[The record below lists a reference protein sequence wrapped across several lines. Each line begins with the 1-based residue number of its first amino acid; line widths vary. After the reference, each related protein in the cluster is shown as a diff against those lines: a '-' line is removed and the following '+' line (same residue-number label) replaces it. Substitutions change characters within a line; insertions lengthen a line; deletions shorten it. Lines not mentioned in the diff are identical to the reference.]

1 MNSDSDYT
9 DLVNLLYKDNLN
21 YLWIIIAE
29 LISSNNNYDYKSYSY
44 NINELNLLKEAINKS
59 TIPQKDKEKLLN
71 HINVGLEV
79 LLKEFEKIN
88 Q

>member
-29 LISSNNNYDYKSYSY
+29 LISANNNYNYKSYSY

-71 HINVGLEV
+71 HIDRGLEI

>member
-1 MNSDSDYT
+1 MNSNSDYT

-29 LISSNNNYDYKSYSY
+29 LISANNNYNYKSYSY
-44 NINELNLLKEAINKS
+44 NINELNLLKEAMNKS

-71 HINVGLEV
+71 HINRGLEV

>member
-9 DLVNLLYKDNLN
+9 DLVNLLYKDNWK

-59 TIPQKDKEKLLN
+59 TIPQKDKEKLLS
-71 HINVGLEV
+71 HINRGLEV

>member
-71 HINVGLEV
+71 HINRGLEV

>member
-29 LISSNNNYDYKSYSY
+29 LISANNNYDYKSYSY

-71 HINVGLEV
+71 HINRGLEV

>member
-29 LISSNNNYDYKSYSY
+29 LINSNNNYDYKSYSY

-59 TIPQKDKEKLLN
+59 TIPQKDKEKFLN
-71 HINVGLEV
+71 HINRGLDV

>member
-29 LISSNNNYDYKSYSY
+29 LISANNNYDYKSYSY

-59 TIPQKDKEKLLN
+59 TIPQKDKEKFLN
-71 HINVGLEV
+71 HINRGLEV

>member
-29 LISSNNNYDYKSYSY
+29 LISANNNYNYKSYSY

-71 HINVGLEV
+71 HASRGLEV

>member
-29 LISSNNNYDYKSYSY
+29 LISANNNYDYKSYSY

-71 HINVGLEV
+71 HTGRGLEV

>member
-9 DLVNLLYKDNLN
+9 DLINLLYKDNLN

-59 TIPQKDKEKLLN
+59 TIPQKNKEKLLN
-71 HINVGLEV
+71 HINGGLEV

>member
-29 LISSNNNYDYKSYSY
+29 LISSNNNYNYKSYSY

-71 HINVGLEV
+71 HIYRGLEV

>member
-71 HINVGLEV
+71 HTSRGLEV

>member
-29 LISSNNNYDYKSYSY
+29 LISANNNYNYKSYSY

-71 HINVGLEV
+71 HIYRGLEV

>member
-9 DLVNLLYKDNLN
+9 DLINLLYKDNLN

-71 HINVGLEV
+71 HTSRGLEV

>member
-71 HINVGLEV
+71 HINWGLEV

>member
-59 TIPQKDKEKLLN
+59 TIPQKDKEKLSN
-71 HINVGLEV
+71 HINGGLEV

>member
-9 DLVNLLYKDNLN
+9 DLVNLLYKDHLN

-29 LISSNNNYDYKSYSY
+29 LLSANNNYDYKSYSY

-71 HINVGLEV
+71 HTSRGLEV

>member
-1 MNSDSDYT
+1 MNSNSDYT

-29 LISSNNNYDYKSYSY
+29 LISTNNNYDYKSYSY

-71 HINVGLEV
+71 HIDRGLEV

>member
-29 LISSNNNYDYKSYSY
+29 LINSNNNYDYKSYSY

-59 TIPQKDKEKLLN
+59 TIPQKNKEKLLN
-71 HINVGLEV
+71 HINRGLEV

>member
-29 LISSNNNYDYKSYSY
+29 LISANNNYDYKSYSY

-71 HINVGLEV
+71 HINMGLEV

>member
-71 HINVGLEV
+71 HISRGLEV

>member
-59 TIPQKDKEKLLN
+59 TIPQKDKEKL
-71 HINVGLEV
+71 
-79 LLKEFEKIN
+79 
-88 Q
+88 

>member
-1 MNSDSDYT
+1 MNSDSNYT

-71 HINVGLEV
+71 HINRGLEV

>member
-29 LISSNNNYDYKSYSY
+29 LISANNNYNYKSYSY
-44 NINELNLLKEAINKS
+44 NINELNLLKEAMNKS

-71 HINVGLEV
+71 HINRGLEV

>member
-29 LISSNNNYDYKSYSY
+29 LISANNNYDYKSYFY

-71 HINVGLEV
+71 HTSRGLEV

>member
-29 LISSNNNYDYKSYSY
+29 LISANNNYDYKSYSY
-44 NINELNLLKEAINKS
+44 NINELNLLKEAISKS
-59 TIPQKDKEKLLN
+59 TIPQKDKEKFLN
-71 HINVGLEV
+71 HINRGLEV

>member
-29 LISSNNNYDYKSYSY
+29 LISTNNNYDYKSYSY

-71 HINVGLEV
+71 HTSRGLEV

>member
-29 LISSNNNYDYKSYSY
+29 LISSNNNYDYKSCSY
-44 NINELNLLKEAINKS
+44 NINELNFLKEAINKS

-71 HINVGLEV
+71 HINGGLEV

>member
-29 LISSNNNYDYKSYSY
+29 LISANNNYNYKSYSY

-71 HINVGLEV
+71 HTSRGLEV

>member
-29 LISSNNNYDYKSYSY
+29 LISANNNYDYKSYSY

-71 HINVGLEV
+71 HISRGLEV

>member
-59 TIPQKDKEKLLN
+59 TITQQDKEKLLN
-71 HINVGLEV
+71 HINGGLEV

>member
-1 MNSDSDYT
+1 MT
-9 DLVNLLYKDNLN
+9 N

-29 LISSNNNYDYKSYSY
+29 LISANNNYDYKSYSY

-71 HINVGLEV
+71 HINRGLEV

>member
-29 LISSNNNYDYKSYSY
+29 LISANNNYDYKSYSY

-71 HINVGLEV
+71 HTSRGLEV

>member
-29 LISSNNNYDYKSYSY
+29 LISANNNYNYKSYSY

-71 HINVGLEV
+71 HIDRGLEV

>member
-29 LISSNNNYDYKSYSY
+29 LIRSNNNYDYNSYSY

-71 HINVGLEV
+71 HTSRGLEV

>member
-29 LISSNNNYDYKSYSY
+29 LINSNNNYDYKSYSY

-71 HINVGLEV
+71 HINRGLEV

>member
-44 NINELNLLKEAINKS
+44 N
-59 TIPQKDKEKLLN
+59 Q
-71 HINVGLEV
+71 
-79 LLKEFEKIN
+79 F
-88 Q
+88 

>member
-29 LISSNNNYDYKSYSY
+29 LINSNNNYDYKSYSY
-44 NINELNLLKEAINKS
+44 NINELNLLKDAINKS

-71 HINVGLEV
+71 HINRGLEV

>member
-29 LISSNNNYDYKSYSY
+29 LISSNNNYDYKSYSC

-71 HINVGLEV
+71 HINRGLEV

>member
-71 HINVGLEV
+71 HIYRGLEV